1 MMWAPLFWTMFE
13 AVNMFRRDGDN
24 IYSRQRFAIS
34 CAFCAF
40 YLVPYNIVWPYVAR
54 SYEVV
59 IQPWT
64 GGYVHSEMTDI
75 MDLYNGEKTE
85 DDLVGRNLPWKNYE
99 GEGEMPAE
107 LLDAQMM
114 LLDEAYSQYKWEVWW
129 DLPWY
134 TMRNIVFAIGAY
146 KYHAEMLE

>member
-1 MMWAPLFWTMFE
+1 MTPPIVLFMMWAPLFWTMFE

-24 IYSRQRFAIS
+24 IYSRQRFAIA

-75 MDLYNGEKTE
+75 MDLYSGAKTE
-85 DDLVGRNLPWKNYE
+85 DDLVGRNLPWK
-99 GEGEMPAE
+99 EGEMPAE
-107 LLDAQMM
+107 LLDA
-114 LLDEAYSQYKWEVWW
+114 
-129 DLPWY
+129 
-134 TMRNIVFAIGAY
+134 
-146 KYHAEMLE
+146 